1 MRNYAP
7 WLGAVALL
15 TVCASA
21 RAQMKDA
28 AELLPAQTLACVEL
42 RQPARLSREVA
53 ALVKG
58 SSLEDLPRRLAKK
71 HGEREGDM
79 NFRYT
84 WQREML
90 AMLGMFLSPEMLDEA
105 TRIRGGFIA
114 LTGFA
119 KDGTPEV
126 VGVLQ
131 SGGSNFP
138 GMYMRAF
145 LSFSRPH
152 LVGEIEGVP
161 LFRDVSYVYVSK
173 PVPAG
178 AAPEMEQRES
188 GPVMAQVP
196 GLLLFGSSVDS
207 LKEVIRRAKGKSA
220 DVALASVRAFKD
232 AAAPRDRPGLFV
244 YVDMAALE
252 AQLNEHTREV
262 GHPLG
267 RSWAILK
274 TILGKETARHLTAS
288 LTLFNGNLQWQMRA
302 NLNGTTDSPL
312 LGLLPDTAARR
323 ELLHFAPKDALL
335 ALAGGLGEGEKR
347 WKTLLNLLDALD
359 RFGGHGEANRPSKMI
374 GELEEKLNLHI
385 GKDVAAQLS
394 GAGLVVHP
402 EWGGDPNRWTLLLR
416 AVDAN
421 AADKLEK
428 HGLPR
433 LLSLGSADVRPAVE
447 EEVQGQRIKTVP
459 NKGGAPS
466 LHYGRRGSVF
476 AIGPDRDLVAA
487 SLAAGGKKEG
497 LLGET
502 KTAEAV
508 KEIDERAVMVSVV
521 SPAQIAVDLFVLMR
535 QTVARKEMQ
544 MKKIAVAPG
553 GAPAA
558 PPPPPQP
565 PKESA
570 EEAKIKQELRKAFEP
585 LPPLTFSL
593 NRQPDVLLLEM
604 RPVALR
610 RIAPRLLDVWIESLV
625 KGMSQEAGVGGA
637 AVPAL
642 PAAKTPA
649 PPAKR

>member
-58 SSLEDLPRRLAKK
+58 SALEDLPRQLAKK
-71 HGEREGDM
+71 RAENENDRG
-79 NFRYT
+79 FRYS
-84 WQREML
+84 WQTEML
-90 AMLGMFLSPEMLDEA
+90 GVLSMFLSPEMLDEA
-105 TRIRGGFIA
+105 ARIRGGFIA

-138 GMYMRAF
+138 GMYMRGF
-145 LSFSRPH
+145 LSFSRPR
-152 LVGEIEGVP
+152 LVGEVEGVS
-161 LFRDVSYVYVSK
+161 LFREVSYTYTSK
-173 PVPAG
+173 PGGGP
-178 AAPEMEQRES
+178 PQREQREN
-188 GPVMAQVP
+188 GPVLGQMP

-207 LKEVIRRAKGKSA
+207 LKEVILRAKGKSA

-232 AAAPRDRPGLFV
+232 AAALRERPGLFI
-244 YVDMAALE
+244 YADMAALE
-252 AQLNEHTREV
+252 AQLDEHTRQV

-267 RSWAILK
+267 RGWAILK
-274 TILGKETARHLTAS
+274 TILGKETARNLTAS
-288 LTLFNGNLQWQMRA
+288 LTLFNGNLEWQMRA
-302 NLNGTTDSPL
+302 NLNGKTDSPL
-312 LGLLPDTAARR
+312 LGLLPNTAVRR

-335 ALAGGLGEGEKR
+335 ALDGGLGEGEKR

-402 EWGGDPNRWTLLLR
+402 EWGRDANRWMLLLR
-416 AVDAN
+416 AVDAG

-433 LLSLGSADVRPAVE
+433 LLSLGGTEIRQAVE

-459 NKGGAPS
+459 NKGGALS
-466 LHYGRRGSVF
+466 WHYGRRGSVF
-476 AIGPDRDLVAA
+476 AIGPDRDFVAA

-508 KEIDERAVMVSVV
+508 KEIDEHAVMVGVV
-521 SPAQIAVDLFVLMR
+521 SPTQLAVDLFTLMR
-535 QTVARKEMQ
+535 QTVARREMP

-558 PPPPPQP
+558 PQPPPQP

-593 NRQPDVLLLEM
+593 TRQPDVLLLEM
-604 RPVALR
+604 RSVAMR

-625 KGMSQEAGVGGA
+625 KGMNQETGGINA
-637 AVPAL
+637 I
-642 PAAKTPA
+642 TPA
-649 PPAKR
+649 PAVKPVDKKPAKR